1 MNFYYCTRR
10 YEFLPFPIELL
21 KVKLRRD
28 PAKRLLA
35 QELEKKKAEVAEIE
49 EIHQFMNLALDD

>member
-1 MNFYYCTRR
+1 MDFYHCTRR
-10 YEFLPFPIELL
+10 YDFHPFLVELL
-21 KVKLRRD
+21 KVKLRHE
-28 PAKRLLA
+28 PANRLFA